1 MEIQQANALTTRQG
15 VTADLYRRF
24 VAYLD
29 TNPSTIVTYTKSL
42 KRFFNYLA
50 LEDITEPRRE
60 DVLAYRNWLR
70 DNGLKPT
77 TIQNYIT
84 AVRLF
89 FAWTAQE
96 SLYPNVAERVKGA
109 KIDRDHKKDYLTASQ
124 IKAVLSEIKRDKLQG
139 LRDYA
144 IVTLIVT
151 CGLRTIEVVRADVGD
166 LRPVGG
172 FTALYV
178 QGKGREE
185 KTEYVKISMFVE
197 AAIRA
202 YLKVRGKVSATDPLF
217 VSLSNNSE
225 GKRLSTRTVSGIAK
239 SNMRSAGYDSARLTA
254 HSLRHT
260 AITLSLLGGEDI
272 TEVQKFARH
281 ANMSTTMI
289 YNHAV
294 DRARNT
300 CSDTISAAIF

>member
-29 TNPSTIVTYTKSL
+29 TNPSTIVTYTNSL